1 MVARWTRK
9 YHSDGMSHSCNGNDC
24 DLCERMTHDC
34 DWSERE
40 AVVAYLLAFAD
51 VEDEGG
57 RSWVMQFVD
66 MICRGDHLTAAREGR
81 LDGLRERV
89 RGMTD
94 GKR

>member
-40 AVVAYLLAFAD
+40 AVVAYLLDRGHTVYTPNIARA
-51 VEDEGG
+51 VA
-57 RSWVMQFVD
+57 
-66 MICRGDHLTAAREGR
+66 RGDHMTAARRGH

-89 RGMTD
+89 RGMVT
-94 GKR
+94 K